1 MKCHKMVFSHTAGR
15 AALVH
20 VLKEVFDL
28 DDDDP
33 LSKSLSEQHL
43 TDIRD
48 LMSYSF
54 EQVQEFTYKDDTG
67 ASIPVPTHQL
77 NLFRILQEYIVH
89 RQTQGDPIGDDW
101 TSITQEQFNE
111 YRVSSD
117 YLVTLQ
123 SGRQRSPI
131 PSSTSTSFV
140 PRL

>member
-1 MKCHKMVFSHTAGR
+1 MVFSRAAGK

-20 VLKEVFDL
+20 VLKQVFDL

-33 LSKSLSEQHL
+33 LSKSLAEQHL

-54 EQVQEFTYKDDTG
+54 EQVQDFTFKDDTG
-67 ASIPVPTHQL
+67 ASTPVPTHRL

-101 TSITQEQFNE
+101 TSITQEP
-111 YRVSSD
+111 VS
-117 YLVTLQ
+117 YTHLTLPTTILV
-123 SGRQRSPI
+123 
-131 PSSTSTSFV
+131 
-140 PRL
+140 